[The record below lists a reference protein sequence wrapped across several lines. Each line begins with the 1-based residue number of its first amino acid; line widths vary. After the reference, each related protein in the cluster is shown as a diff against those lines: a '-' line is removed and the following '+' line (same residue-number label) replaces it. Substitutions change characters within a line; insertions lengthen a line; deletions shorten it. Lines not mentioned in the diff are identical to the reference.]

1 MNDLVA
7 KLRPGGIVLPG
18 PVMAALDTAMECVA
32 KTKHKVLTLEARLSE
47 YEDREQV
54 AKAS

>member
-32 KTKHKVLTLEARLSE
+32 KTKHKVLTLEGRLAE
-47 YEDREQV
+47 YEDRE
-54 AKAS
+54 